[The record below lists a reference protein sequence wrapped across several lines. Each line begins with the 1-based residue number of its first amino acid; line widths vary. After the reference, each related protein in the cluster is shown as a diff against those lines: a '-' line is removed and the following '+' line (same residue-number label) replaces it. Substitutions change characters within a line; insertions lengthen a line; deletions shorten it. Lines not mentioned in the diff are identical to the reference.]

1 LFLLIIYICLS
12 TARKAADRMG
22 MLIAVGVGSMY
33 AFQVFV
39 NIGVVTSILPNTGIP
54 LPFLSAGLSSLISSM
69 LSIGIILNIRLQPKK
84 QIR

>member
-1 LFLLIIYICLS
+1 
-12 TARKAADRMG
+12 MG

-69 LSIGIILNIRLQPKK
+69 LSIGIILNIRLQPKNK
-84 QIR
+84 